1 MIYPTAGS
9 MLYMLL
15 ELITAFLFG
24 GLLLGLHRKIIARIQ
39 GRPGPPIVQHLIH
52 TFKFYIKELTIP
64 ETSSMP
70 LYVAIVLALSAVWV
84 LAFLVGP
91 VLLGPFSII
100 IMCYAVHKVSEHGI
114 GLASGSPYTKMGSTR
129 AVLSATA
136 EMPLIVAPA
145 LVFFKTHTL
154 VLSDIINYQILHGSL
169 FMDLPLAAIATFI
182 LLLSKTPFNPFGIVW
197 GKDIVSGY
205 KTEHFGV
212 IRGVMMFGEILGFF
226 VLLWCFLTI
235 FFGGIFNTPLTIMLT
250 MIGVTIILGFICAL
264 TPMIAPYHS
273 VMIQWIFA
281 LLALINVL
289 FI

>member
-9 MLYMLL
+9 LLYMLL
-15 ELITAFLFG
+15 ELITAFIFG
-24 GLLLGLHRKIIARIQ
+24 SLLLGLHRKVIARIQ

-52 TFKFYIKELTIP
+52 TFKFYIKELSIP
-64 ETSSMP
+64 QTSSMP
-70 LYVAIVLALSAVWV
+70 LYVAIVLALDGAWV

-91 VLLGPFSII
+91 VLLGPYSII
-100 IMCYAVHKVSEHGI
+100 ILCYAVHKVSEHGI

-145 LVFFKTHTL
+145 LVFFKTQSL
-154 VLSDIINYQILHGSL
+154 VLSDIINYQIINGSL
-169 FMDLPLAAIATFI
+169 FMQFPLAAIATFV
-182 LLLSKTPFNPFGIVW
+182 LVLSKTPFNPFGIVW
-197 GKDIVSGY
+197 GKDIISGY

-212 IRGVMMFGEILGFF
+212 IRGLIMTGEILGFF

-235 FFGGIFNTPLTIMLT
+235 FFGGIINTPLTIMVA
-250 MIGVTIILGFICAL
+250 MIGVTIVLGFICAL

-289 FI
+289 LL